1 MGDVTSGHLK
11 KANFDNFHNHN
22 FRITKPNYLLPSE
35 LVVAKNHTVLFHNF
49 DDIFNEQIKI
59 WKEHNKRGGRPPQ
72 KANCVQEIVINIK
85 PDTKLDDLQIIANYI
100 KKEYGYTPLEI
111 AIHNDEGYVD
121 KEGKPHFNHHA
132 HIDFCTLQDG
142 CQMAR
147 MEKYCDKVEYTK
159 KDGTKSWKFQS
170 NKDSKLQDFI
180 AETLGME
187 RGQRGSKAKRLEH
200 EQYRQVAQQKQV
212 LTDQIDD
219 LSQRN
224 DLYEKLLQAYADSF
238 EINSDSAF
246 EMLKEIGNK
255 ATELKQLK
263 ADKEQQLKQ
272 IEVLKKRRGVILK
285 RGTEKYRAQKKKL
298 KNEITEL
305 NKTIQSLTADKDDL
319 QSQLETAKGQI
330 LSDTQ
335 KADFLNKTIND
346 FIEQGQLYTKKQYD
360 NKEVTKTITKTETQT
375 VTVTKDLTDKDKQD
389 LIDQAIATKI
399 QNGELFTK
407 DQYDNKP
414 VNLTQKMIKDYIE
427 DNRQA
432 MRQAGIYTASDYKQ
446 LSQLKAD
453 LISELKLAKSG
464 ELQLTDEQVKSRIKT
479 LMSDLSAK
487 TKKAEDDLTTAT
499 NDLATVKSDLETAN
513 KTIQSLTNENG
524 VLKQVNTML
533 QKPPVNPAIK
543 PVVNPKIE
551 QPKPTQ
557 SVQPKPAPKTEV
569 VEGKYN
575 PVLDFLEN
583 PQNCSRTIEAIG
595 AIGKFNLDDDTTYNR
610 IFEALS
616 QMQIELTITD
626 TNKTIS
632 EKLVNKYFETYP
644 LQKKDKTIQLNN
656 KPKTIKL

>member
-1 MGDVTSGHLK
+1 MSDVTSGHLK

-49 DDIFNEQIKI
+49 DDVFNEQIKI

-100 KKEYGYTPLEI
+100 KREYGYTPLEI

-132 HIDFCTLQDG
+132 HIDFCTLKDG

-159 KDGTKSWKFQS
+159 KDGSKSWKFQS
-170 NKDSKLQDFI
+170 TKDSKLQDFI

-187 RGQRGSKAKRLEH
+187 RGQKGSKAKRLEH

-238 EINSDSAF
+238 EIKSGSAF

-305 NKTIQSLTADKDDL
+305 NKTIQSLQADKADL
-319 QSQLETAKGQI
+319 QSQLNTLQNQEPKTEIQTVTKLRDYTEQEKQDLINSAIKSKIEQGELYTSDDYNNKQAV

-335 KADFLNKTIND
+335 
-346 FIEQGQLYTKKQYD
+346 IEQLPRVK
-360 NKEVTKTITKTETQT
+360 NLVKENTELKAKLQELEQKL
-375 VTVTKDLTDKDKQD
+375 KDLENQKETWKQENAQAKEQGLGNIHTQQDYKPLNDTIKQTKQD
-389 LIDQAIATKI
+389 IKAVKIAIAK
-399 QNGELFTK
+399 
-407 DQYDNKP
+407 KP
-414 VNLTQKMIKDYIE
+414 VI
-427 DNRQA
+427 
-432 MRQAGIYTASDYKQ
+432 
-446 LSQLKAD
+446 
-453 LISELKLAKSG
+453 
-464 ELQLTDEQVKSRIKT
+464 
-479 LMSDLSAK
+479 
-487 TKKAEDDLTTAT
+487 
-499 NDLATVKSDLETAN
+499 
-513 KTIQSLTNENG
+513 
-524 VLKQVNTML
+524 
-533 QKPPVNPAIK
+533 
-543 PVVNPKIE
+543 
-551 QPKPTQ
+551 KPTQ
-557 SVQPKPAPKTEV
+557 SVQPKPLQPKSEV

-644 LQKKDKTIQLNN
+644 LKKDKTIQLNN

>member
-1 MGDVTSGHLK
+1 MGCFGGGE
-11 KANFDNFHNHN
+11 A
-22 FRITKPNYLLPSE
+22 I
-35 LVVAKNHTVLFHNF
+35 VAAYCLAFVFVKF
-49 DDIFNEQIKI
+49 FNEQIKI

-132 HIDFCTLQDG
+132 HIDFCTLKDG

-159 KDGTKSWKFQS
+159 KDGTKSWRFVS
-170 NKDSKLQDFI
+170 TKDSKLQDFI
-180 AETLGME
+180 AETLGMK
-187 RGQRGSKAKRLEH
+187 RGQKGSKAKRLEH

-238 EINSDSAF
+238 EIKSASAF

-263 ADKEQQLKQ
+263 TDKEQQLKQ

-305 NKTIQSLTADKDDL
+305 NKTIQSLTADKADL
-319 QSQLETAKGQI
+319 SSQLETAKGQI

-375 VTVTKDLTDKDKQD
+375 VTKLRDYTEQEKQD
-389 LIDQAIATKI
+389 LIDNAIKAKI
-399 QNGELFTK
+399 EQGDLFTK
-407 DQYDNKP
+407 KQYDNKP
-414 VNLTQKMIKDYIE
+414 LTQKMIKDYIE

-432 MRQAGIYTASDYKQ
+432 MRQQGIYTADDYKQ

-464 ELQLTDEQVKSRIKT
+464 ELQLTNNDVKTRIKT

-487 TKKAEDDLTTAT
+487 AKKAEDDLATAQ
-499 NDLATVKSDLETAN
+499 NDLETKN
-513 KTIQSLTNENG
+513 KTIQSLENENG
-524 VLKQVNTML
+524 VLTKINDML
-533 QKPPVNPAIK
+533 QKAPVNPA
-543 PVVNPKIE
+543 
-551 QPKPTQ
+551 T
-557 SVQPKPAPKTEV
+557 KPAQKSKPNLV
-569 VEGKYN
+569 G
-575 PVLDFLEN
+575 FEN
-583 PQNCSRTIEAIG
+583 IGQKSSRTWESI
-595 AIGKFNLDDDTTYNR
+595 LDNTSTHESEVDSLKT
-610 IFEALS
+610 
-616 QMQIELTITD
+616 QQIS
-626 TNKTIS
+626 KS
-632 EKLVNKYFETYP
+632 EQSEVK
-644 LQKKDKTIQLNN
+644 QSDKPHIVRR
-656 KPKTIKL
+656 

>member
-1 MGDVTSGHLK
+1 MSDVTSGHLK
-11 KANFDNFHNHN
+11 KANFENFHNHN

-49 DDIFNEQIKI
+49 DDVFNEQIKI
-59 WKEHNKRGGRPPQ
+59 WKKHNKRGGRPPQ

-100 KKEYGYTPLEI
+100 KREYGYTPLEI

-147 MEKYCDKVEYTK
+147 MERYCDKVPYTK

-187 RGQRGSKAKRLEH
+187 RGQKGSKAKRLEH
-200 EQYRQVAQQKQV
+200 EQYRQVAKQKQV

-219 LSQRN
+219 LSQKN
-224 DLYEKLLQAYADSF
+224 DLYGKLLQSYADSF
-238 EINSDSAF
+238 EINSGSAF

-255 ATELKQLK
+255 ATELKELK
-263 ADKEQQLKQ
+263 ADKQQQLKQ

-285 RGTEKYRAQKKKL
+285 RGAKKYRAQKKALKDEITKL
-298 KNEITEL
+298 NNDITEL
-305 NKTIQSLTADKDDL
+305 NKTIQSLKAEKTTLQADKADL
-319 QSQLETAKGQI
+319 QSQLNTLQNQEP
-330 LSDTQ
+330 
-335 KADFLNKTIND
+335 
-346 FIEQGQLYTKKQYD
+346 
-360 NKEVTKTITKTETQT
+360 KTETQT
-375 VTVTKDLTDKDKQD
+375 VTVTKDLTDQEKQD

-427 DNRQA
+427 DNRLA

-446 LSQLKAD
+446 LSQLKTD

-464 ELQLTDEQVKSRIKT
+464 ELQLTNNDVKSRIKT
-479 LMSDLSAK
+479 LMTNLSAK
-487 TKKAEDDLTTAT
+487 AKKAEDDLATAQ
-499 NDLATVKSDLETAN
+499 NDLETKN

-524 VLKQVNTML
+524 VLKKLNDML
-533 QKPPVNPAIK
+533 QKEPVNPAQK
-543 PVVNPKIE
+543 
-551 QPKPTQ
+551 PKPKAEPILK
-557 SVQPKPAPKTEV
+557 PKSKPNLV
-569 VEGKYN
+569 G
-575 PVLDFLEN
+575 FEN
-583 PQNCSRTIEAIG
+583 IGQKSSRTWESILGNTSTHESEVDSL
-595 AIGKFNLDDDTTYNR
+595 KT
-610 IFEALS
+610 
-616 QMQIELTITD
+616 QQIS
-626 TNKTIS
+626 KS
-632 EKLVNKYFETYP
+632 EQSEVK
-644 LQKKDKTIQLNN
+644 QSDKPHIVRR
-656 KPKTIKL
+656 

>member
-49 DDIFNEQIKI
+49 DDVFNEQIKI
-59 WKEHNKRGGRPPQ
+59 WKKKNKKGGRPPQ

-100 KKEYGYTPLEI
+100 KREYGYTPLEI

-132 HIDFCTLQDG
+132 HIDFCTLKDG

-187 RGQRGSKAKRLEH
+187 RGQKGSKAKRLEH

-212 LTDQIDD
+212 LTDKIDE

-298 KNEITEL
+298 KNDITEL
-305 NKTIQSLTADKDDL
+305 NKTIQSLQADKADL
-319 QSQLETAKGQI
+319 QSQLETAKSQI

-335 KADFLNKTIND
+335 KADLITNAINSKLENK
-346 FIEQGQLYTKKQYD
+346 ELYTKQAFD
-360 NKEVTKTITKTETQT
+360 EKEVTKTITKTETKT
-375 VTVTKDLTDKDKQD
+375 VTVTKLRDYSEQEKQD
-389 LIDQAIATKI
+389 LIDNAIKAKI
-399 QNGELFTK
+399 EQGDLFTK
-407 DQYDNKP
+407 EQYDNKP
-414 VNLTQKMIKDYIE
+414 LTQAKIKKYIE
-427 DNRQA
+427 DNRQL
-432 MRQAGIYTASDYKQ
+432 MRQAGIYLADDYKQ

-453 LISELKLAKSG
+453 LISELKLAKQG
-464 ELQLTDEQVKSRIKT
+464 ELELTDDDVKTRIKT

-487 TKKAEDDLTTAT
+487 AKKANDDLTTAQ
-499 NDLATVKSDLETAN
+499 NDLATANDKIATLE
-513 KTIQSLTNENG
+513 NENG
-524 VLKQVNTML
+524 VLKKLNDML
-533 QKPPVNPAIK
+533 QKEPVNPAQK
-543 PVVNPKIE
+543 
-551 QPKPTQ
+551 PKPKAEPILKT
-557 SVQPKPAPKTEV
+557 KPNLV
-569 VEGKYN
+569 G
-575 PVLDFLEN
+575 FEN
-583 PQNCSRTIEAIG
+583 IGQKSSRTWESILGNTSTHESEVDSL
-595 AIGKFNLDDDTTYNR
+595 KT
-610 IFEALS
+610 
-616 QMQIELTITD
+616 QQIS
-626 TNKTIS
+626 KS
-632 EKLVNKYFETYP
+632 EQSEVK
-644 LQKKDKTIQLNN
+644 QSDKPHIVRR
-656 KPKTIKL
+656 